1 MCNFAL
7 MLGLLLAI
15 EVQMNLTAIIIWVL
29 AGLAVLGS
37 ILLIF
42 LQQRTKKELKYE
54 LSQLYK
60 MNENNVEFEFILK
73 ALQLATWHVNVESR
87 TLVYDYDFRKK
98 NTEWAALVD
107 GSPMS
112 EGTKLLVDEDAPRIT
127 KALEDICTGKTAE
140 YHQEYR
146 VKIPH
151 TSSFYW
157 EESTA
162 IVAERDID
170 GHPLRLVGTSMRIDE
185 RKRMEEALVNARNQA
200 EESNHLKSAFIANM
214 SHEIRTPLNA
224 IIGFTSLLPDVSG
237 DEERKELIDLIQE
250 NNQKLL
256 QIIDD
261 VMNIS
266 KIESGD
272 SVPVMSMVELNMTL
286 TSVIDRL
293 KVRIKKG
300 VSLVTPFPKTEQYI
314 TTDVNHLMEMVKHLL
329 LNALKF
335 TEKGSVVVGYDQPV
349 DKHIR
354 IWVKDTGKG
363 IPQDQ
368 FERIFER
375 FYKIDEFVPGA
386 GLGLPICRTMA
397 QSLGGKITVES
408 APGEGAC
415 FTIEIPC

>member
-1 MCNFAL
+1 
-7 MLGLLLAI
+7 MLELLLAI
-15 EVQMNLTAIIIWVL
+15 DVQMSLSAIIIWVL
-29 AGLAVLGS
+29 GGLAIIGAVM
-37 ILLIF
+37 LIF

-54 LSQLYK
+54 LSQLAK

-73 ALQLATWHVNVESR
+73 ALQLATWHIDTDSR

-98 NTEWAALVD
+98 GSEWAALGEGATTMD
-107 GSPMS
+107 
-112 EGTKLLVDEDAPRIT
+112 GTKLLVDEDIARIN
-127 KALEDICTGKTAE
+127 KALEAICTGKTAE
-140 YHQEYR
+140 YHEQYR

-151 TSSFYW
+151 TNDYYW

-162 IVAERDID
+162 IVADRDID
-170 GHPLRLVGTSMRIDE
+170 GRPLRVVGTSMRIDE
-185 RKRMEEALVNARNQA
+185 RKRMEKALVDARNKA
-200 EESNHLKSAFIANM
+200 EESNQLKSAFIANM

-224 IIGFTSLLPDVSG
+224 IIGFTSLLPDVTG
-237 DEERKELIDLIQE
+237 DEERRELIGLIQE

-272 SVPVMSMVELNMTL
+272 AAPVMSTVELNSTL
-286 TSVIDRL
+286 MGVIDRL
-293 KVRIKKG
+293 KQRLHAG
-300 VSLVTPFPKTEQYI
+300 VELVTQFPQTEWYI
-314 TTDVNHLMEMVKHLL
+314 TTDMNHLMEMVKHLL
-329 LNALKF
+329 LNAFKF
-335 TEKGSVVVGYDQPV
+335 TEKGSIVVGYDMPV
-349 DKHIR
+349 DKRIC

-375 FYKIDEFVPGA
+375 FYKIDEFIPGA
-386 GLGLPICRTMA
+386 GLGLPICRTMTQA
-397 QSLGGKITVES
+397 LGGKVSVES
-408 APGEGAC
+408 TVGEGSC

>member
-1 MCNFAL
+1 
-7 MLGLLLAI
+7 
-15 EVQMNLTAIIIWVL
+15 
-29 AGLAVLGS
+29 
-37 ILLIF
+37 
-42 LQQRTKKELKYE
+42 
-54 LSQLYK
+54 
-60 MNENNVEFEFILK
+60 
-73 ALQLATWHVNVESR
+73 
-87 TLVYDYDFRKK
+87 
-98 NTEWAALVD
+98 
-107 GSPMS
+107 
-112 EGTKLLVDEDAPRIT
+112 
-127 KALEDICTGKTAE
+127 
-140 YHQEYR
+140 
-146 VKIPH
+146 
-151 TSSFYW
+151 
-157 EESTA
+157 
-162 IVAERDID
+162 
-170 GHPLRLVGTSMRIDE
+170 
-185 RKRMEEALVNARNQA
+185 
-200 EESNHLKSAFIANM
+200 M

-300 VSLVTPFPKTEQYI
+300 VSLVTQFPKPEQYI